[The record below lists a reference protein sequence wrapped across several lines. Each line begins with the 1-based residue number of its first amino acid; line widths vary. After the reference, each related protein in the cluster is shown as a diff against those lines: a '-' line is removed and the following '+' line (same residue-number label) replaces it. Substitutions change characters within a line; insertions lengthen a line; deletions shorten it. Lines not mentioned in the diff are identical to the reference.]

1 MKVAVALPKD
11 VAAGIDRAYRTLKSY
26 RDGTRTVT
34 LESAQGLSRYLR
46 QRGKAMLRAAD
57 ALDRTITREE
67 EHHG

>member
-26 RDGTRTVT
+26 QDGTRAVT

-57 ALDRTITREE
+57 ALDTAITREE
-67 EHHG
+67 KRHG